1 MNTVIQVWF
10 QLEIFPITDWISV
23 QANFRLCVNTLRRFT
38 HMKLET
44 EPCCGNMCL
53 CVCLCVCLREE
64 ERKPG
69 IISDRNGLMGRRCM
83 RSWPRETHSPPAS
96 ERMSCIFRCSY
107 KFTPLPLC
115 PLSCLDCLRGLT
127 GHSGHALVQQ
137 LPRIEKEKKKE
148 RKVLSCNRNGNKC
161 RTIIT
166 VQEVCNEGQRF
177 RLAPFLK
184 VVIIMFRDMFMLSSG
199 AVFKFNHRV
208 IW

>member
-1 MNTVIQVWF
+1 MHTVIQAWF
-10 QLEIFPITDWISV
+10 QLEIFPITDWISG
-23 QANFRLCVNTLRRFT
+23 LCVNTLQRFT

-44 EPCCGNMCL
+44 EPCCGDV

-83 RSWPRETHSPPAS
+83 RSWPRETHSAPVS

-107 KFTPLPLC
+107 KFTPLLLC

-137 LPRIEKEKKKE
+137 LPRIEKEKKDRKE
-148 RKVLSCNRNGNKC
+148 S
-161 RTIIT
+161 T
-166 VQEVCNEGQRF
+166 V
-177 RLAPFLK
+177 
-184 VVIIMFRDMFMLSSG
+184 M
-199 AVFKFNHRV
+199 
-208 IW
+208 